1 MKRIITIILT
11 LTLVFSSCVISTFAD
26 SSTGTGYVKVKKSV
40 YLKYKRAYNE
50 NVKLKKTIKQQKNT
64 IKQLRE
70 SADDKD
76 STNSWLWMNVKSLG
90 LSYSDKTWTVPN
102 EFPDKFIINGTT
114 YKVIKEE

>member
-1 MKRIITIILT
+1 MKKFITIILT
-11 LTLVFSSCVISTFAD
+11 VALLFGTFTISTFAA
-26 SSTGTGYVKVKKSV
+26 SSSGTGYVKVKKSV

-70 SADDKD
+70 STDDKD
-76 STNSWLWMNVKSLG
+76 SMNSWLWMNVKSLG

-102 EFPDKFIINGTT
+102 EFPEKFIINGTT
-114 YKVIKEE
+114 YKVVKEN